1 MKRRVV
7 ITGIG
12 MVTPLGDGVKVS
24 WERLKKGE
32 SGIKH
37 ISKFDA
43 SKIPVKIAGEVREFE
58 PLNYVDKK
66 DIKRFDEFVIYAL
79 AASSQAIED
88 SELMKY
94 SSLDKDKVGVIIGS
108 GIGGIKTI
116 YDNSILFYEK
126 GPRRISPFFIPGAI
140 INMASNVVA
149 MRYGFRGHQ
158 LSVVTACATGTNAIG
173 EAYKVVE
180 RGEMDV
186 MVAGGS
192 EASVNDFTVSA
203 FWVMRALSTRN
214 DEPERASR
222 PFDKNRDGFVLSEG
236 AGVMILEE
244 LGHAIKRGAKIYGEI
259 VGYGSS
265 GDAYHI
271 TMPDEN
277 GYGAYLCMKRAIDD
291 AGILPEDIDYINA
304 HGTSTPLNDKTETLA
319 IKKLFSEYAY
329 RLPISSNKSMIGHL
343 LGAAGACEAIFTLL
357 SIKDGFIPPTINYEE
372 KDPDCDLDYV
382 PNEGRSAEIRYAL
395 SSSYGFGGVNASI
408 VLKRWED

>member
-43 SKIPVKIAGEVREFE
+43 SKIPVRIAGEVREFE

-319 IKKLFSEYAY
+319 IKRLFSEYAY

>member
-94 SSLDKDKVGVIIGS
+94 SSLDKDKVGVMIGS

>member
-116 YDNSILFYEK
+116 YDK
-126 GPRRISPFFIPGAI
+126 AK
-140 INMASNVVA
+140 A
-149 MRYGFRGHQ
+149 
-158 LSVVTACATGTNAIG
+158 
-173 EAYKVVE
+173 
-180 RGEMDV
+180 
-186 MVAGGS
+186 
-192 EASVNDFTVSA
+192 
-203 FWVMRALSTRN
+203 
-214 DEPERASR
+214 
-222 PFDKNRDGFVLSEG
+222 
-236 AGVMILEE
+236 
-244 LGHAIKRGAKIYGEI
+244 KRSKEW
-259 VGYGSS
+259 
-265 GDAYHI
+265 
-271 TMPDEN
+271 
-277 GYGAYLCMKRAIDD
+277 
-291 AGILPEDIDYINA
+291 
-304 HGTSTPLNDKTETLA
+304 
-319 IKKLFSEYAY
+319 KKS
-329 RLPISSNKSMIGHL
+329 
-343 LGAAGACEAIFTLL
+343 
-357 SIKDGFIPPTINYEE
+357 
-372 KDPDCDLDYV
+372 
-382 PNEGRSAEIRYAL
+382 
-395 SSSYGFGGVNASI
+395 
-408 VLKRWED
+408 